1 MLRFYNFL
9 FLLMIFLCG
18 INSFAIEYEG
28 IYDNNQVVYS
38 PSSVFW
44 SEGAVSKDS
53 ITLVKHMTDTP
64 EKYSNYKFDCGEVK
78 LNSNFEFL
86 FSGRLIGVDNDNW
99 KFYELVYKDKSFIEN
114 LLTYEQVQEIFGNID
129 VIKISDFSK
138 GTYNIINHADEKEI
152 LIFNDTDEKF
162 NNYSIKPEESA
173 FNKDIK
179 SNIKLPRRGKIVI
192 SDVNDDTKKT
202 YTIKVR

>member
-1 MLRFYNFL
+1 MRRFFYL
-9 FLLMIFLCG
+9 IFIL
-18 INSFAIEYEG
+18 IFASNIEAYSIEYEG

-53 ITLVKHMTDTP
+53 ITLVKHTADTI
-64 EKYSNYKFDCGEVK
+64 EKSSNYKFECGEVK

-86 FSGRLIGVDNDNW
+86 FSGRLIGVDNDNL
-99 KFYELVYKDKSFIEN
+99 KFYELIYKDNAFVESP
-114 LLTYEQVQEIFGNID
+114 LSYEQVQEIFADTD

-152 LIFNDTDEKF
+152 LIFNDTEETFD
-162 NNYSIKPEESA
+162 NYSIMPEKSA

-179 SNIKLPRRGKIVI
+179 ANIKIPRRGKITI
-192 SDVNDDTKKT
+192 SDIQDETKKV